1 MKHFL
6 LTKAALLVAA
16 ALAWSPQTALAQPAP
31 APAPAKSVELAAH
44 RAVYDLT
51 LDRTGPGS
59 NISDIRGQLIYD
71 FSGSA
76 CQGYTLSTRL
86 VTEIYDRE
94 NKANVTDMRSE
105 SQEDGDSR
113 RLRFNTTQYV
123 DNKLSESTKG
133 VAVRSGRARDTVSVE
148 LEKPRRGQFSLTG
161 NIYFPTQHSLAIL
174 KAALAG
180 ETRIHADLY
189 DGSEKGTKIYETTTV
204 IGGPLELAANA
215 ELPAIKN
222 SETLDALQSWP
233 VVVSYY
239 ERGQQ
244 KDGLPSYEISFR
256 MYANGVSRKLKLDYG
271 TFTLNGELS
280 AIEFSKSK
288 PCP

>member
-1 MKHFL
+1 MTHSF
-6 LTKAALLVAA
+6 LTKAAVVILAA
-16 ALAWSPQTALAQPAP
+16 SAMAPAQTARAQL
-31 APAPAKSVELAAH
+31 APAKGAELAAH

-59 NISDIRGQLIYD
+59 NVSDIRGQLIYE

-76 CQGYTLSTRL
+76 CQGYTLNTRL
-86 VTEIYDRE
+86 VTQIFDRE
-94 NKANVTDMRSE
+94 NKESMTDIRSE
-105 SQEDGDSR
+105 SHEDGDSR
-113 RLRFNTTQYV
+113 RLRFDTSQFVN
-123 DNKLSESTKG
+123 NKLSETTKG
-133 VAVRSGRARDTVSVE
+133 IAARTGRARDVVSVE
-148 LEKPRRGQFSLTG
+148 LEKPRRGQFALSG

-180 ETRIHADLY
+180 QTRLQADLY
-189 DGSEKGTKIYETTTV
+189 DGSEKGTKVYETTSV
-204 IGGPLELAANA
+204 IGAPLELAANA

-222 SETLDALQSWP
+222 SEALDAIQSWP

-239 ERGQQ
+239 ERGQV

-271 TFTLNGELS
+271 TFSLNGELS
-280 AIEFSKSK
+280 AIEFSKMT